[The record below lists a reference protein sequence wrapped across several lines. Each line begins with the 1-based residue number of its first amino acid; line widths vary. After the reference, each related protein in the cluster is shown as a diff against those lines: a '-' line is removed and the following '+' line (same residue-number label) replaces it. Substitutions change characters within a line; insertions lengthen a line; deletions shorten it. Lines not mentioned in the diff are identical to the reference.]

1 MDLEDQAIKDCN
13 DCSSFF
19 RVILTEGTQFE
30 PVGFFRAFDER
41 PLTLKRNLKARR
53 HAGGTSRLVR
63 HIRPLQSNLDC
74 TGTWC
79 GRQFV
84 LIVGI
89 GF

>member
-1 MDLEDQAIKDCN
+1 MDLEDQATKHCN

-19 RVILTEGTQFE
+19 RVILTERTQFE

-41 PLTLKRNLKARR
+41 PLPLKRNLKARR
-53 HAGGTSRLVR
+53 HVAGSR

-74 TGTWC
+74 TGAWC